1 MRYPHELVRVVKET
15 VLRSVDAS
23 REGSIPSARIQTQS
37 QTFYT
42 DDRVV
47 KVTVSRSVDASLM
60 GSNPIPCTRPF
71 SSVVEHPLCR
81 KQNSLF
87 AVIPE
92 QCCVLGNNERFAVH
106 NQR

>member
-1 MRYPHELVRVVKET
+1 M
-15 VLRSVDAS
+15 
-23 REGSIPSARIQTQS
+23 
-37 QTFYT
+37 
-42 DDRVV
+42 V

-60 GSNPIPCTRPF
+60 GSNPIPCTFGEEYPPPRPF

-81 KQNSLF
+81 KQSSLF

-92 QCCVLGNNERFAVH
+92 QCCVLGDNERFAVH